1 MGKGRWQ
8 APSYKLSFCYNT
20 ISEAT
25 GTLSHTTGSQ
35 QTTQQRPDKETKK
48 DRKGKEQGKTKN
60 KWACRKLPTYMT
72 RSKIVLKMP
81 NLVPTQLL
89 ERTKYK
95 TPLRLSCLG
104 FCFDADPTYDVL
116 KVTAKSPYSKARHN
130 PDAAYFCN
138 ARKAIYMLLWPLSI
152 HLWKP
157 SDQQVKEPI
166 QFFLKLQT
174 R

>member
-1 MGKGRWQ
+1 
-8 APSYKLSFCYNT
+8 
-20 ISEAT
+20 
-25 GTLSHTTGSQ
+25 
-35 QTTQQRPDKETKK
+35 
-48 DRKGKEQGKTKN
+48 
-60 KWACRKLPTYMT
+60 MT
-72 RSKIVLKMP
+72 RRKIILKMP
-81 NLVPTQLL
+81 NLVSTQLL

-152 HLWKP
+152 TSLKTKRPTGQGTNPNFFKASDKVASVHL
-157 SDQQVKEPI
+157 SC
-166 QFFLKLQT
+166 
-174 R
+174 